1 MAKIK
6 NHYQNI
12 LLIDDDRIFI
22 VTYHKIFSSII
33 KYANIEFS
41 MSVVTSLDK
50 LHEMHKQGNFPELI
64 TLDWR
69 LKLGGGEFFLEKFEQ
84 LYAKIYPDTKVV
96 VISEMSG
103 EIEARKTSKYSF
115 VRANLPKPLT
125 IKDLV
130 QVL

>member
-41 MSVVTSLDK
+41 MSMATAIDK
-50 LHEMHKQGNFPELI
+50 LHEMHKKGSFPELI

-69 LKLGGGEFFLEKFEQ
+69 LKLGGGEYFLEKFEQ
-84 LYAKIYPDTKVV
+84 LYSAQYPQTKVLI
-96 VISEMSG
+96 ISEMAQ
-103 EIEARKTSKYSF
+103 ETEVSKALNYPF
-115 VRANLPKPLT
+115 VTATLPKPLAMR
-125 IKDLV
+125 DLSA
-130 QVL
+130 VL